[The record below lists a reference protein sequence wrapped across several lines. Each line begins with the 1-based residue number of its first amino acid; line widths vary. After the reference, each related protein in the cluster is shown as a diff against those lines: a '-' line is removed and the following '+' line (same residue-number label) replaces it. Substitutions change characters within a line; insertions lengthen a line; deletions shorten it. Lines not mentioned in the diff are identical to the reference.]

1 MAKTRGKKWIQQAI
15 RKPGAF
21 RQQAKRAGKSTLEF
35 AREVLRNPARYGRT
49 TVRRARL
56 AITLMKLAKRRKQR
70 K

>member
-1 MAKTRGKKWIQQAI
+1 MRKSKNWIQQAI

-21 RQQAKRAGKSTLEF
+21 RKQAKRAGKSTMDF
-35 AREVLRNPARYGRT
+35 AREVMRNPSRYSTT

-56 AITLMKLAKRRKQR
+56 AITLSKFKRRKR